1 MALDGLPEH
10 LKSRRTAEAV
20 MAPSAIVAAGAGAS
34 VAILAGIPLLAC
46 AAVGGVAYGVVVA
59 LRLPRRPKPLKGID
73 PKSLSQPWAQ
83 YVHERAAGAPPLR
96 RRRARGAQ
104 RSRSAIVSSRSARGS
119 TPRCR
124 SAGASPATAT
134 HSTTACSRSNLKE
147 VSYKLDQIRGSRPE
161 SPGAAESYDRTVEAM
176 EAQLASGQR
185 LAQVAQDAR
194 RRLEV
199 LDARMDEAVARAVEL
214 SLSAGDATE
223 LSGLGADVDQLVDD
237 MEALRQGLEEVGNTA
252 RGTSL

>member
-20 MAPSAIVAAGAGAS
+20 MAPSAIIAAGAGAS

-83 YVHERAAGAPPLR
+83 YVHSALQA
-96 RRRARGAQ
+96 
-104 RSRSAIVSSRSARGS
+104 RSRFDDVVRAVRSGPIRDRLVEIGTRIDAAVQECWRVARHGDALDDGVQS
-119 TPRCR
+119 L
-124 SAGASPATAT
+124 
-134 HSTTACSRSNLKE
+134 NLKE